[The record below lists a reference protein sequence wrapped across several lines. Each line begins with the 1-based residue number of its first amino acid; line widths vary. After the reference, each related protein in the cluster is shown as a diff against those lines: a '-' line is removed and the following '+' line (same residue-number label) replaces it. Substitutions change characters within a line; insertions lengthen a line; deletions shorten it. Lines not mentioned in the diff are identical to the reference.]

1 MAIIDVIAS
10 TIALILLALI
20 PVSYYYS
27 EEDYETLYFSLT
39 LSLDVPITAED
50 ADKMFAHLQ
59 QASSRATVSRT
70 SY

>member
-50 ADKMFAHLQ
+50 ADKIFAHLQ
-59 QASSRATVSRT
+59 QASCKSHRFTH
-70 SY
+70 